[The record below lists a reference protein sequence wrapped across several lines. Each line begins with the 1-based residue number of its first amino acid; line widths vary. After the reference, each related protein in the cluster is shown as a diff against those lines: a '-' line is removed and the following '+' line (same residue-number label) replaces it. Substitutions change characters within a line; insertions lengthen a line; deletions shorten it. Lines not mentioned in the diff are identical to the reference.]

1 MQDIAEFLSL
11 LHSID
16 YSKLEIPPTNE
27 TIDNW
32 DVTKNDGFEYS
43 KVRQALLKY
52 SDNQLYLYPRQM

>member
-52 SDNQLYLYPRQM
+52 SDNQLDLYPRQM